1 MRAKPSVPARFAEY
15 PCDVVPSLVAGCP
28 LHPAVDVTHSGQA
41 PWLLPR
47 CTVVGMWSA
56 LDGGR
61 CMAPRSNRPAVTVHY
76 AQTLDGRIAT
86 SGGSSQWISGDQSLR
101 FAHQLRAEHQAVLIG
116 VGTLIADNPRL
127 TVRLALGESPL
138 RVVADST
145 LRLPLD
151 CNVLTD
157 GAARTL
163 IATTARASR
172 EQRGRV
178 RGLGADVLVVRQ
190 DERGRVDLHDLLH
203 RLASKGISSTLIEG
217 GGDIITSAL
226 RSRLV
231 DHLIVCIAPKVVG
244 TGIPAVKDLDILR
257 MADALT
263 FCESS
268 FAPLGDDMIFRGSLR
283 WSDGVSTEGAKVSV
297 AGRGGE
303 S

>member
-1 MRAKPSVPARFAEY
+1 
-15 PCDVVPSLVAGCP
+15 
-28 LHPAVDVTHSGQA
+28 
-41 PWLLPR
+41 
-47 CTVVGMWSA
+47 
-56 LDGGR
+56 
-61 CMAPRSNRPAVTVHY
+61 MAPRSKHRPTVTVHY

-86 SGGSSQWISGDQSLR
+86 SSGSSQWISGDESLR

-127 TVRLALGESPL
+127 TVRLAPGESPL

-163 IATTARASR
+163 IATTARAPR
-172 EQRGRV
+172 KRRDRV
-178 RGLGADVLVVRQ
+178 RGLGAEVLVVRR

-203 RLASKGISSTLIEG
+203 RLSSMGISSTLIEG
-217 GGDIITSAL
+217 GGDVITSAL

-231 DHLIVCIAPKVVG
+231 DRMIVCIAPKLVG
-244 TGIPAVKDLDILR
+244 AGVAAVHELDILR

-263 FCESS
+263 FCDSS

-283 WSDGVSTEGAKVSV
+283 WSDDASTDGVTAPS